1 VRSPGVSK
9 RFMAEDTAII
19 ASSPQQFAT
28 HIDSELARWA
38 KVIRDNRIEPRNF
51 RARLSG

>member
-1 VRSPGVSK
+1 VRSPDVSK
-9 RFMAEDTAII
+9 RFTAEDTEII

-38 KVIRDNRIEPRNF
+38 K
-51 RARLSG
+51 